1 MSARSSKTR
10 KRTATTHDPRPTT
23 KPAARRRVEDLRRQ
37 IEHHNY
43 RYHVLDQ
50 PEITDQEYDRLVREL
65 QALEAQ
71 YPDLVTPDSPT
82 QRVGAKPS
90 AAFATVTH
98 RQPMRSLANAFEE
111 EELRAWARRVE
122 TILGREPSGYVC
134 ELKIDGAA
142 VSLTYERGVLTQGA
156 TRGDGVQGEDVTAN
170 LKTVKSI
177 PLRLRG
183 GPAPPVIEIRGEVY
197 LTRQAFEAINR
208 ERRDAGATLFANPR
222 NAAAGSLRQLDPR
235 VTASR
240 PLDIFVYG
248 VGAADGTAFRSHGQ
262 TLAALADAGLKV
274 NTETAGC
281 ATLDDVLRYVR
292 DWSGRRTALPYE
304 IDGVVVKVDD
314 LREQAELGA
323 TSAAPRW
330 AIAYKFPAEQVVT
343 RINEIRVYVGRTGA
357 LTPVAVLDPVHVSGV
372 TVTNA
377 TLHNEDEIA
386 RKDVRIGDWV
396 VVQRAGE
403 VIPEVVRVLGERRTA
418 KERRF
423 HMPARCPS
431 CRTPVQ
437 RETGEAVL
445 RCTNIACP
453 AQILGRLIH
462 FCSRGAMNIDRVG
475 PKLLIQLLEHRLIAD
490 PADLYALRAEQV
502 TSLERMGEKSAQ
514 NVLASIDGSK
524 RTTLARVLYALGIRH
539 VGAHVADM
547 LAAHFGDIRRLARAS
562 FEAVRDV
569 PGIGPTIAESVSAF
583 FGNPANAALI
593 DKLLAAGVKPAA
605 PTAASTGP
613 LAGKRVVFTG
623 SLESLSRPNAEALVK
638 QQGGVVAGSVSGKT
652 DFVVAGADPGSK
664 FDRARKLGVRVLTEQ
679 EFRRLIGNTT

>member
-1 MSARSSKTR
+1 MSARSSKARKQTR
-10 KRTATTHDPRPTT
+10 PAHDLRPTT
-23 KPAARRRVEDLRRQ
+23 KAAARRRVEELRRQ

-65 QALEAQ
+65 QTLEAR
-71 YPDLVTPDSPT
+71 YPDLVTADSPT

-98 RQPMRSLANAFEE
+98 RRPMRSLANAFEE

-122 TILGREPSGYVC
+122 TILGRAPSGYVC

-183 GPAPPVIEIRGEVY
+183 RIPPPVIEIRGEVY

-248 VGAADGTAFRSHGQ
+248 VGAADGVAFRTQAQ

-274 NTETAGC
+274 NTETAVC
-281 ATLDDVLRYVR
+281 ATLDDVLRYIR
-292 DWSGRRTALPYE
+292 DWSRRTALPYE
-304 IDGVVVKVDD
+304 TDGVVVKVDN

-330 AIAYKFPAEQVVT
+330 AIAYKFPAEQAVT
-343 RINEIRVYVGRTGA
+343 RVNEIRVYVGRTGA

-403 VIPEVVRVLGERRTA
+403 VIPEVVRVLAERRTG

-431 CRTPVQ
+431 CGTPVQ
-437 RETGEAVL
+437 RETGEAVR
-445 RCTNIACP
+445 RCTNIACR

-475 PKLLIQLLEHRLIAD
+475 PKLLIQLLEHRVIAD
-490 PADLYALRAEQV
+490 PADLYALRAEQL

-514 NVLASIDGSK
+514 NVLASIDGSR

-539 VGAHVADM
+539 VGAHVAEV

-569 PGIGPTIAESVSAF
+569 PGIGPTIAESVTAF

-593 DKLLAAGVKPAA
+593 DKLLAAGVKSAA

-623 SLESLSRPNAEALVK
+623 SLEALSRPNAEALVK

-652 DFVVAGADPGSK
+652 DLVVAGADPGSK
-664 FDRARKLGVRVLTEQ
+664 LDRARKLGVRVLTEQ

>member
-1 MSARSSKTR
+1 MAK
-10 KRTATTHDPRPTT
+10 ARPTT
-23 KPAARRRVEDLRRQ
+23 KTAARRRIEELRRD
-37 IEHHNY
+37 IEYHNY

-50 PEITDQEYDRLVREL
+50 PEITDQEYDRLVRAL
-65 QALEAQ
+65 QDLEAQ

-98 RQPMRSLANAFEE
+98 RQPMRSLANAFDED
-111 EELRAWARRVE
+111 ELRAWARRVE
-122 TILGREPSGYVC
+122 SILGRAPSGFIC

-156 TRGDGVQGEDVTAN
+156 TRGDGVQGEDVTPN

-177 PLRLRG
+177 PLRLRT
-183 GPAPPVIEIRGEVY
+183 APPPRLIEVRGEVY
-197 LTRQAFEAINR
+197 LTRKAFEAINR
-208 ERRDAGATLFANPR
+208 ERQAAGATLFANPR

-235 VTASR
+235 ITASR

-248 VGAADGTAFRSHGQ
+248 IGAADGAAFRRHRD

-274 NTETAGC
+274 NPDTAVY

-292 DWSGRRTALPYE
+292 DWTGRHTALPYE
-304 IDGVVVKVDD
+304 TDGVVVKVDD

-330 AIAYKFPAEQVVT
+330 AIAYKFPAEQAVT
-343 RINEIRVYVGRTGA
+343 RVGEIRVYVGRTGA

-403 VIPEVVRVLGERRTA
+403 VIPEVVRVLTERRTGV
-418 KERRF
+418 ERRF
-423 HMPARCPS
+423 HMPLRCPS
-431 CRTPVQ
+431 CGTPVQ
-437 RETGEAVL
+437 RETGEAVM

-453 AQILGRLIH
+453 DQILGRLIH

-475 PKLLIQLLEHRLIAD
+475 PKLLMQLLEHGLIAD
-490 PADLYALRAEQV
+490 PADLYTLTTGQLRG
-502 TSLERMGEKSAQ
+502 LERMGEQSAG
-514 NVLASIDGSK
+514 NVLASIDGSR
-524 RTTLARVLYALGIRH
+524 RTTLARLLYALGIRH
-539 VGAHVADM
+539 VGAHVADI
-547 LAAHFGDIRRLARAS
+547 LAAHFGDIHRLERAS
-562 FEAVRDV
+562 FETVRDA
-569 PGIGPTIAESVSAF
+569 PGIGPTIAESVTAF
-583 FGNPANAALI
+583 FANPANAALI
-593 DKLLAAGVKPAA
+593 DTLLAAGVKPA
-605 PTAASTGP
+605 PPKAAGAGP
-613 LAGKRVVFTG
+613 LTGKRVVFTG
-623 SLESLSRPNAEALVK
+623 SLESLSRANAEALVK
-638 QQGGVVAGSVSGKT
+638 ERGGVIAGS
-652 DFVVAGADPGSK
+652 
-664 FDRARKLGVRVLTEQ
+664 
-679 EFRRLIGNTT
+679 